1 MRQFTALPP
10 LALYLHL
17 PWCIRKCPYC
27 DFNSHERR
35 GELPE
40 ANYIDALIDDLA
52 AEMPLVWGRTISS
65 VFIGGG
71 TPSLFSA
78 DSLDRLL
85 GGVRALTGLTP
96 QVEVTLEANP
106 GTFEQ
111 ERFSDFR
118 RIGINRLSIGVQS
131 FNDDSLQALGRVHS
145 ADEAIGAVDIART
158 AGFDNLNLD
167 LMYALPEQDLAAAL
181 LDVDQALALQPDHL
195 SCYELTLEPNTLF
208 SRFPP
213 ALPSDDSK
221 WDMQE
226 AIIEKLLEA
235 GFSRYEVSAFSKPGR
250 RCAHNMNYWLF
261 GDYLGIGAGAHGKL
275 SAADT
280 GTIVRRWKQK
290 HPTRYLEATAPEQR
304 LGAQTTLALQESAL
318 EFMMNALRLTDGFPI
333 PVFQTHTGLSL
344 DHWQPA
350 IEAATEAGL
359 LEQRGLSLAPTARG
373 LDLLNDLLAH
383 FMPGAH
389 PTPGLPDSD
398 ASQTPMNSSG
408 DSSQTPINAMPLKY
422 PVIPLKPD

>member
-27 DFNSHERR
+27 DFNSHEQR
-35 GELPE
+35 GEIPE
-40 ANYIDALIDDLA
+40 NDYVDALIEDLA

-78 DSLDRLL
+78 NALDRLL

-111 ERFSDFR
+111 QRFTDFR
-118 RIGINRLSIGVQS
+118 RVGINRLSIGVQS
-131 FNDDSLQALGRVHS
+131 FNADALQALGRVHS
-145 ADEAIGAVDIART
+145 ADEAIGAVEIART

-167 LMYALPEQDLAAAL
+167 LMYALPEQDLQAAL
-181 LDVDQALALQPDHL
+181 ADLEQAIALQPDHL

-208 SRFPP
+208 ARFPP
-213 ALPSDDSK
+213 ALPPDESK

-226 AIIEKLLEA
+226 SIVSRLGKA
-235 GFSRYEVSAFSKPGR
+235 GYERYEVSAFARAGR
-250 RCAHNMNYWLF
+250 RCEHNLNYWQF
-261 GDYLGIGAGAHGKL
+261 GDYLGIGAGAHGKI

-280 GTIVRRWKQK
+280 GTIVRRWKHK
-290 HPTRYLEATAPEQR
+290 HPTRYLEASSATLR
-304 LGAQTTLALQESAL
+304 LGGETLMPLQETAL

-333 PVFQTHTGLSL
+333 PLFETHTGMSL
-344 DHWQPA
+344 NHWQPA
-350 IEAATEAGL
+350 IEAAMNDGL
-359 LEQRGLSLAPTARG
+359 LEQRGLSLAPSARG

-383 FMPGAH
+383 FLPGAH
-389 PTPGLPDSD
+389 ATPGLTT
-398 ASQTPMNSSG
+398 QTPTQALPMRF
-408 DSSQTPINAMPLKY
+408 
-422 PVIPLKPD
+422 PVIPLKPA